1 MKEEED
7 ELSLTGVNQMFATI
21 NFNALWNFEI
31 QYNVTLIVYLIIF
44 TNKLK
49 NSDFYTMNTSIP
61 SYASVSCL
69 V

>member
-7 ELSLTGVNQMFATI
+7 ELSLTGVNQMFANI

-44 TNKLK
+44 TNKPK
-49 NSDFYTMNTSIP
+49 NSNFYTLYKSNLMLP
-61 SYASVSCL
+61 
-69 V
+69 

>member
-21 NFNALWNFEI
+21 NFNTLWNFEI

-44 TNKLK
+44 TNKPK
-49 NSDFYTMNTSIP
+49 NSNFYTLYKSNLMLP
-61 SYASVSCL
+61 
-69 V
+69 

>member
-44 TNKLK
+44 TNKPK
-49 NSDFYTMNTSIP
+49 NSNFHTLYKSNLMLP
-61 SYASVSCL
+61 
-69 V
+69 

>member
-44 TNKLK
+44 TNKPK
-49 NSDFYTMNTSIP
+49 NLNFYTLYKSNLMLP
-61 SYASVSCL
+61 
-69 V
+69 

>member
-31 QYNVTLIVYLIIF
+31 QYNVTIIVYLIIF
-44 TNKLK
+44 TNKPK
-49 NSDFYTMNTSIP
+49 NSNFYTLYKSNLMLP
-61 SYASVSCL
+61 
-69 V
+69 

>member
-21 NFNALWNFEI
+21 NFNTLWNFEI

-44 TNKLK
+44 TNKPN
-49 NSDFYTMNTSIP
+49 NSNFYTLYKSNLMLP
-61 SYASVSCL
+61 
-69 V
+69 